1 MNYKINL
8 SNLNDIQ
15 KVWLT
20 QLSYLNITK
29 EGIIKIQKEGIL
41 ISELYEYLENPS
53 AQMYGNVF
61 GNKNETISK
70 TILDAYLGRKDGL
83 ITKEQLLKELINV
96 GLGNIKI
103 TDIEN
108 NNKTGFQ
115 AIAFEDDYSNKGISY
130 RGSDCEWTK
139 GGLADWLIADLGEF
153 LTNNSKQAQE
163 AIKFF
168 NKNKNIS
175 IKNYI
180 YGHSLGGNLTSHTYL
195 KHHNEI
201 KEAFSFN
208 GLPVNQ
214 NLLDTEDKIKAFN
227 NPKFNCV
234 VVGGDI
240 FQHTKKDDLYSTKV
254 KFIKNNNEGN
264 QNWLSAHL
272 PQSCTYD
279 DKGNFKTITR
289 EEAIKEFTKGRKWF
303 VFASKK
309 INTLFGNK
317 SYMIVNNIK
326 KIEEKISKYRQ
337 KLNLEY
343 EKVTTKIN
351 DIINKK

>member
-1 MNYKINL
+1 MNHKINL
-8 SNLNDIQ
+8 SKLNDKQ
-15 KVWLT
+15 KIWLT
-20 QLSYLNITK
+20 QLSYLNLNK
-29 EGIIKIQKEGIL
+29 EGITKVCENGL
-41 ISELYEYLENPS
+41 TISELYEYLENPT

-61 GNKNETISK
+61 GKHTEEISK
-70 TILDAYLGRKDGL
+70 AILDAYLGRKDGL
-83 ITKEQLLKELINV
+83 ITKEQLLKELQSI

-108 NNKTGFQ
+108 NRKTGFQ
-115 AIAFEDDYSNKGISY
+115 AIAFEDDFCNKGISY
-130 RGSDCEWTK
+130 RGSDCEWEK
-139 GGLADWLIADLGEF
+139 GGLADWIIADLGEF
-153 LTNNSKQAQE
+153 LTNNSKQARQ
-163 AIKFF
+163 AIIFF
-168 NKNKNIS
+168 NKNKSVN
-175 IKNYI
+175 NYI

-214 NLLDTEDKIKAFN
+214 SLLDTKEKVDAFN
-227 NPKFNCV
+227 DHKFNCV

-240 FQHTKKDDLYSTKV
+240 FQHTKNDSLYSNKV

-279 DKGNFKTITR
+279 NKGNFKIITR
-289 EEAIKEFTKGRKWF
+289 EEATKEFSKGRKWF
-303 VFASKK
+303 VFASNK
-309 INTLFGNK
+309 INTLFGNN
-317 SYMIVNNIK
+317 SYEIIMQIK
-326 KIEEKISKYRQ
+326 TLEEKISECRK

-343 EKVTTKIN
+343 EKVTNKIN
-351 DIINKK
+351 NIINKK